1 VTRDFVTRESNERY
15 LSEIDFSTFLKEPIP
30 DLSPEVDAYLKQ
42 MEKQAIPKSTAVQNK
57 RIVDRFRLFL
67 RENKFCSDFENVPTP
82 ILNNYLRL
90 FYSSLRKKDGTLY
103 APQSLICFRAALQR
117 HLTSPEVNKRM
128 NLIDGEEFRRANGV
142 LKSMIGMYLKSGSE
156 NTTTFGNI
164 DKIDLIK
171 IKEFFNSSENENDKT
186 VLQQRLLYDLL
197 FHF

>member
-1 VTRDFVTRESNERY
+1 MSLLNLENVPQSEISGLDSETLDFVTRESNERY
-15 LSEIDFSTFLKEPIP
+15 LSEIDFSTFLNEPMP
-30 DLSPEVDAYLKQ
+30 ELSPEVDAYLKHL
-42 MEKQAIPKSTAVQNK
+42 EKQAIPKSTAVQNK

-128 NLIDGEEFRRANGV
+128 NECSHMASILHYWLRNQGHMAIV
-142 LKSMIGMYLKSGSE
+142 HL
-156 NTTTFGNI
+156 
-164 DKIDLIK
+164 
-171 IKEFFNSSENENDKT
+171 
-186 VLQQRLLYDLL
+186 
-197 FHF
+197 